1 MEVFKTIEQSLFS
14 LIKDK
19 IKLNSLRKDQVREII
34 SMEKDMLKSLSVA
47 LGSYDKTSMEFLT
60 RKYYAAAKPA
70 TKDSIDYIIPG
81 MRRKLNAKAR
91 SLEEAKTFGAA
102 EKAVNTYMTILSDIE
117 KNLDT
122 LFEKEEITLYESKL
136 SNLMILGMLREADIV
151 VNYTSYL
158 YTYFSDTIANKKDTI
173 IGYRRKYLIENYEKY
188 LNILDFVCN
197 KEGNYRYLQ
206 DIDSVKRK
214 NADLILYAN
223 NNSFFNVLNIR
234 AFDLN
239 HMFHLKYGVFGFN
252 FFTFILSLFNDWRH
266 TQYQKK
272 KDLKEW
278 LEVHN
283 ARLKQELRDTDP
295 NSPEYAR
302 LTKVINAYDMKIT
315 DLDKKIRDY
324 EEGK

>member
-1 MEVFKTIEQSLFS
+1 MEVFKNIEQSLFQF
-14 LIKDK
+14 IKDK

-34 SMEKDMLKSLSVA
+34 GMEKDMLKSIATSLSA
-47 LGSYDKTSMEFLT
+47 YDKMSMELLT
-60 RKYYAAAKPA
+60 RKYYAVTKTP
-70 TKDSIDYIIPG
+70 TKDSVDYIIPG
-81 MRRKLNAKAR
+81 MRNKLSAKAR

-102 EKAVNTYMTILSDIE
+102 EKAASTYISILNDIE

-136 SNLMILGMLREADIV
+136 TNLMVLGMLREADIL

-158 YTYFSDTIANKKDTI
+158 YTYFSDTIANKKDTL

-206 DIDSVKRK
+206 DIDTVKRK

-223 NNSFFNVLNIR
+223 NNSFLNILNTR
-234 AFDLN
+234 VFDIN
-239 HMFHLKYGVFGFN
+239 HIFHLKYGVLGFN
-252 FFTFILSLFNDWRH
+252 FFTWILSLYNDWQH
-266 TQYQKK
+266 AQYQKK

-278 LEVHN
+278 LEFHN
-283 ARLKQELRDTDP
+283 ARLKQELRETNP
-295 NSPEYAR
+295 NAPEYAR
-302 LTKVINAYDMKIT
+302 LTKVINAYDTKLT
-315 DLDKKIRDY
+315 DLDKKIHDY

>member
-1 MEVFKTIEQSLFS
+1 MEIFKTIEQSLVSF
-14 LIKDK
+14 IKDK

-47 LGSYDKTSMEFLT
+47 LGSCDKVSMEFLT
-60 RKYYAAAKPA
+60 RKYYAAVKPDM
-70 TKDSIDYIIPG
+70 KDNIDYIIPG

-91 SLEEAKTFGAA
+91 NLEEAKTFGAA
-102 EKAVNTYMTILSDIE
+102 EKAVSTYMTILSDIE

-136 SNLMILGMLREADIV
+136 SNLMVLGMLREADIL

-158 YTYFSDTIANKKDTI
+158 YTYFGDTIANKKETI
-173 IGYRRKYLIENYEKY
+173 IRYRRKYLIENYEKY

-206 DIDSVKRK
+206 DIDTVKRK

-223 NNSFFNVLNIR
+223 NNSFLNIVNTR
-234 AFDLN
+234 LFDLN
-239 HMFHLKYGVFGFN
+239 HIFHLKYSILGFN
-252 FFTFILSLFNDWRH
+252 FFTSILSLFNDWQH
-266 TQYQKK
+266 AQYQKK

-278 LEVHN
+278 LEFHN
-283 ARLKQELRDTDP
+283 ARLKQELRETDP
-295 NSPEYAR
+295 NAPEYAR
-302 LTKVINAYDMKIT
+302 LTKIINAYDMKLT
-315 DLDKKIRDY
+315 DLDKKIHDY

>member
-136 SNLMILGMLREADIV
+136 SNLMILGMLRGADIV

-158 YTYFSDTIANKKDTI
+158 YTYFSDT
-173 IGYRRKYLIENYEKY
+173 
-188 LNILDFVCN
+188 
-197 KEGNYRYLQ
+197 NYRYLQ

-278 LEVHN
+278 LEFHN